1 MTVLLERSESPPET
15 ALGTQTVA
23 RLVKERAM
31 RTPDLVALREKGLW
45 DLAGDHLGRVLGASA
60 IGRPWSFGVGSRS
73 RGSGVYPFRGP
84 VPNG

>member
-31 RTPDLVALREKGLW
+31 RTPDLVALREKDYGIW
-45 DLAGDHLGRVLGASA
+45 QEITWAS
-60 IGRPWSFGVGSRS
+60 IGSKCYWPPMVFWPWESK
-73 RGSGVYPFRGP
+73 
-84 VPNG
+84 